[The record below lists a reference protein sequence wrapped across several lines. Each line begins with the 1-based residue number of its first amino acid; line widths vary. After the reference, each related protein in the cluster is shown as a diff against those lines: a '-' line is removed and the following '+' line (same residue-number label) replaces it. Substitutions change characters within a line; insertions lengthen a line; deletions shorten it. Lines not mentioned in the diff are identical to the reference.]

1 MAYVRTSSSKRRR
14 TTSNFAGSDG
24 PPEAREGGPPSSG
37 PSPDSDRGKEV
48 ELVMM
53 NGEVVAT
60 LKCDDLENVSTACF
74 IEDLEQDMVRGVPGA
89 NADELGV
96 MLERFTLVIGT
107 EVMDPD
113 DEFLVSD
120 YYHFHEGE
128 EPIRITLVKHP
139 VEEAIYKEIRR
150 EAEVEHEEL
159 KRLMAF

>member
-1 MAYVRTSSSKRRR
+1 MAYEPTSSSKRRR

-24 PPEAREGGPPSSG
+24 PPEAREGGPPPSG
-37 PSPDSDRGKEV
+37 PPPDTYRMQEV
-48 ELVMM
+48 ELVTM

-74 IEDLEQDMVRGVPGA
+74 IQDLEQDMVRGVPGA

-96 MLERFTLVIGT
+96 LLERFTLVIGT
-107 EVMDPD
+107 EVMEAD

-128 EPIRITLVKHP
+128 DLILISL
-139 VEEAIYKEIRR
+139 
-150 EAEVEHEEL
+150 
-159 KRLMAF
+159 F

>member
-1 MAYVRTSSSKRRR
+1 
-14 TTSNFAGSDG
+14 
-24 PPEAREGGPPSSG
+24 
-37 PSPDSDRGKEV
+37 
-48 ELVMM
+48 M

-60 LKCDDLENVSTACF
+60 LKRDDLEMVSTANF
-74 IEDLEQDMVRGVPGA
+74 IEDLEQDNIRGAPGA
-89 NADELGV
+89 NEDELGV
-96 MLERFTLVIGT
+96 FLERFTLVIGT
-107 EVMDPD
+107 EVMEED

-159 KRLMAF
+159 KHLWAF